1 MERNRVLWVIF
12 SISLFLVVV
21 LAGGLYLLRPAAG
34 SDAEVAT
41 GQTSPLRGFDAFE
54 YVRGKSELPAVKEEP
69 EEAEETVII
78 VGEREEEATEKPGA
92 AVGPPEKAV
101 PPTSDSKARGTA
113 PSATAPTAAVTR
125 PAGSSQPQPAARA
138 PAARAPAASTPA
150 ARAPVA
156 RAPAARAP
164 VARAPVARAPA
175 VKPAPQ
181 PREVTVSE
189 YWIQAGSYTS
199 SSRAQEIASVLEEQ
213 GLVSKITTRALSG
226 KTYYRVR
233 IGPYM
238 SKEEAQKFLE
248 WVKAVKGFESS
259 YISMVY
265 AKRRDP

>member
-21 LAGGLYLLRPAAG
+21 LAGGLYLLRPVTDR
-34 SDAEVAT
+34 DAEVAT
-41 GQTSPLRGFDAFE
+41 GQTPPLRAFDAFE
-54 YVRGKSELPAVKEEP
+54 YVRGRSELPAVEEEP
-69 EEAEETVII
+69 EEAEEMVII
-78 VGEREEEATEKPGA
+78 VGEREEAPAEEPEAAFELPGKA
-92 AVGPPEKAV
+92 LPPELDSQ
-101 PPTSDSKARGTA
+101 PP
-113 PSATAPTAAVTR
+113 ATAPVATAPETRSTTPRPTTR
-125 PAGSSQPQPAARA
+125 PATTPVARA
-138 PAARAPAASTPA
+138 PAAKPA

-156 RAPAARAP
+156 
-164 VARAPVARAPA
+164 
-175 VKPAPQ
+175 KPAPQ
-181 PREVTVSE
+181 PREVTVTE

-199 SSRAQEIASVLEEQ
+199 PSRAQEVGAALEDQ
-213 GLVSKITTRALSG
+213 GLVSKITTRTLSG

-238 SKEEAQKFLE
+238 SKGEAEKFLE